1 MLAIVSAMSEEI
13 AAVVES
19 LLDVST
25 QERGGRRYH
34 IGTWHGHEV
43 IVVFSRMG
51 KVAAAATATQLV
63 TTYAASEVIFTGVAG
78 AVQPAVAIGDVVI
91 GTELIQHD
99 MDATPIFPRYEVP
112 LLGKALFATTP
123 ALRAQLMTAA
133 RAFLEAD
140 LGAAVAPGELAHFG
154 IHAPQLHN
162 GVIASGD
169 KFFASGPEIEALR
182 RRLPQVACV
191 EMEGAA
197 VAQICTEYGARFG
210 IVRTISDAADENS
223 VHDFPRFAREVA
235 RHYSVGILSRFL
247 RAR

>member
-19 LLDVST
+19 LVDVTT

-34 IGTWHGHEV
+34 IGTFHGHEV

-63 TTYAASEVIFTGVAG
+63 TSYAASEVIFSGVAG

-112 LLGKALFATTP
+112 LLGTALFATDP

-133 RAFLEAD
+133 RTFLEQD

-154 IHAPQLHN
+154 IRAPHLYN

-169 KFFASGPEIEALR
+169 KFFASGAEIAELR
-182 RRLPQVACV
+182 LRLPQVACV

-210 IVRTISDAADENS
+210 IVRTISDSADENS
-223 VHDFPRFAREVA
+223 VHDFRRFAREIA

-247 RAR
+247 RAL